1 MAMEKAVGEKVA
13 AAIYI
18 GWFVLLAIAFL
29 PLILLSSL
37 ITDSGSQYFFCGMLA
52 GAAGYIAFFA

>member
-1 MAMEKAVGEKVA
+1 VGEKVA

-18 GWFVLLAIAFL
+18 VWFVLMAIAFL

-37 ITDSGSQYFFCGMLA
+37 ITDSGAQYFFAGMIT
-52 GAAGYIAFFA
+52 GAAVYLTFFA

>member
-18 GWFVLLAIAFL
+18 VWFVLMAIAFL

-37 ITDSGSQYFFCGMLA
+37 ITDSGAQYFFAGMIA
-52 GAAGYIAFFA
+52 GATVYLTFFA

>member
-1 MAMEKAVGEKVA
+1 MGEKVA

-18 GWFVLLAIAFL
+18 GWFVFLAIAFL

-37 ITDSGSQYFFCGMLA
+37 ITDSGSPYFFCGMLA
-52 GAAGYIAFFA
+52 GAAVYIAFFA